1 MDDQPSTSKEP
12 YSGPST
18 EQAKTQL
25 ISEEEI
31 QQDALRL
38 DNRLEEA
45 AKHYNLTTL
54 NVKNIIFVSFKIT
67 LM

>member
-12 YSGPST
+12 QPGTST
-18 EQAKTQL
+18 EQNNTLL

-31 QQDALRL
+31 QQDAMRL

-45 AKHYNLTTL
+45 AKHYNLTAL
-54 NVKNIIFVSFKIT
+54 NVKNIIFVSWIIMF
-67 LM
+67 